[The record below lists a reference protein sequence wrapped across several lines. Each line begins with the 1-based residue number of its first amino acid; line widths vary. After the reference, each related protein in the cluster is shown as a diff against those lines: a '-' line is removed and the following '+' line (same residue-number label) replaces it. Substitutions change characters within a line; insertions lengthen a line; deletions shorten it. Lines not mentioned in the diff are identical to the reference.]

1 MPMGMTYPHSLY
13 LGETLS
19 YRRRFPVVYLTIKVM
34 LRPRF
39 VDKQLEVYAFY
50 MYEYL
55 KNEKHMEQKNFIEQ
69 LKDAL
74 MQMYGKGNILRN
86 ICRNI
91 KLSTLYWI
99 VRQLCRFLHYSVM
112 IITDL

>member
-50 MYEYL
+50 MYEY
-55 KNEKHMEQKNFIEQ
+55 
-69 LKDAL
+69 
-74 MQMYGKGNILRN
+74 
-86 ICRNI
+86 
-91 KLSTLYWI
+91 
-99 VRQLCRFLHYSVM
+99 
-112 IITDL
+112 